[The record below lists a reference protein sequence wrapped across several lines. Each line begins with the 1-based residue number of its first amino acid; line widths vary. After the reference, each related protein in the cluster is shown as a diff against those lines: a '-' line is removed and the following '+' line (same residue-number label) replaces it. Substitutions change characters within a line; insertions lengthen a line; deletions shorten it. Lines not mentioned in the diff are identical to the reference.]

1 MLEQTTRVLSENLAR
16 ALDRRSFIKRTG
28 QATFLGLAA
37 LAAGH
42 AMPSSVA
49 ANKDQPNISCSPPGP
64 YCSVNGVATDGCH
77 GGSCYQHLSSG
88 HVYQCRVYYQYYQG
102 GCWTTSSGGCY
113 WTCCDC
119 ECLNEGGGRVATC
132 GCAQF
137 STAPIPR
144 PDGPGATVGA

>member
-1 MLEQTTRVLSENLAR
+1 MLEQTTRIFSENLAR
-16 ALDRRSFIKRTG
+16 ALNRRSFIKRSG

-42 AMPSSVA
+42 GATSA
-49 ANKDQPNISCSPPGP
+49 FATKDQPNISCSPPGP

-77 GGSCYQHLSSG
+77 GGSCFQHLTG
-88 HVYQCRVYYQYYQG
+88 GRVYQCRVYYQYYQG
-102 GCWTTSSGGCY
+102 GCWTTASGGGY

-119 ECLNEGGGRVATC
+119 ECVNDSGGRVATC

-137 STAPIPR
+137 NQTPIPR